1 MTGTRFA
8 RTGRCRFFVCLA
20 VLTVMLCMVAIF
32 HSSQQQLDETREQR
46 LRCERQQEQLNEQLQ
61 NMAEQKYNQQKTLEQ
76 ERNEQME
83 ARHNLEQKLKELTIL
98 RTNEQMDV
106 RVRYDKLQQT
116 HKLLKSE
123 HNELVAG
130 CQKSKKQLLENTNGL
145 EKKLQSVRSEA
156 DKEKNVLNGEIT
168 LWREKYNA
176 ILAEKERM
184 EILLDAAGAKTEM
197 QSKIMQLEHKI
208 AEYQQHC
215 DYKPEITSH
224 NDKPLSPPNTA
235 RNTSTQPRVEKSFS
249 EQVRVSPG
257 LYHIDIK
264 LTNKTQ
270 NIASSHA
277 NQSISATNNTEFTS
291 KSDADGTD
299 PKASKN
305 QNVDLKAGSDIVAGG
320 VGVDGVGGFMP
331 YLSRSNRS
339 LILNSVENFQIL
351 SKPIEKLGDGGDGY
365 VIAQIR
371 QPPANQSAAS
381 VGSKAISPLS
391 PPRKTGTTE
400 ASKSE
405 HHVLEANA
413 PVKQTNSS
421 STTSSGLPPLPMP
434 PNPRK
439 LPENVA
445 PIPANFDLLLKDDRG
460 GQKADNAKE
469 TDVDAAEE
477 VQKNDNDEA
486 NNNRYANA
494 INDMEPK
501 ASNKEAVFAAANAAN
516 EDSGAHEI
524 KDNDFMNDQN
534 FNLPAN
540 EDNNFFDGGGKN
552 EAAGNAGE
560 KTKGDE
566 NDDDEGLAGAVDA
579 GDIAVK
585 NQNLLDT
592 NNLNNEVVGD
602 QGKEFP
608 DELRLEENNEEDEDE
623 DDYSNP
629 AARQQG
635 EQAIRN

>member
-299 PKASKN
+299 PK
-305 QNVDLKAGSDIVAGG
+305 
-320 VGVDGVGGFMP
+320 
-331 YLSRSNRS
+331 
-339 LILNSVENFQIL
+339 IL